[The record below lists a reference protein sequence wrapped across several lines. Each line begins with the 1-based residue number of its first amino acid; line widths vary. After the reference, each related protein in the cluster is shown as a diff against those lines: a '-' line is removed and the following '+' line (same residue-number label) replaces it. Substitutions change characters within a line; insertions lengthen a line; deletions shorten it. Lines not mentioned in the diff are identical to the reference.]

1 MVDSSET
8 GEWREVNSIA
18 KSKKNDTNSNQ
29 QSNDQTP
36 PQKTL
41 KNRSQEESKNKPS
54 EIKSQQKKMI
64 SDCRRSKMSGGTR
77 LIEILI
83 VILILQRIT
92 AGTDLF
98 C

>member
-1 MVDSSET
+1 MVDSSEEE
-8 GEWREVNSIA
+8 EWREINSISE
-18 KSKKNDTNSNQ
+18 SKKNTTNSNQ
-29 QSNDQTP
+29 QNNDQTP

-41 KNRSQEESKNKPS
+41 KNKFQEESKNEAP
-54 EIKSQQKKMI
+54 EIESQQKKFI
-64 SDCRRSKMSGGTR
+64 SYCKRSKMSGGTR

-83 VILILQRIT
+83 VILILQKIT